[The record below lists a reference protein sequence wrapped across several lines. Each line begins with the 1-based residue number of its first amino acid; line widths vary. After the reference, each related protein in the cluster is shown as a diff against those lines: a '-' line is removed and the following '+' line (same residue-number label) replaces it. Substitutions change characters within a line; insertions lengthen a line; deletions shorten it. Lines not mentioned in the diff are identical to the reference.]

1 MRHHPTLA
9 ANVLLAFSVLC
20 VGPLLYG
27 QQADT
32 AVVVGSISDVT
43 GAVIPGVDLL
53 FTHVATGSVYNAQ
66 TDASGFYRTPPLRI
80 GDYQM
85 AAETAGFKRIQR
97 TGVILNAGDTR
108 QVDLV
113 LEVGEV
119 TETIEVV
126 AQAPLLQTQEG
137 TAGTVMEN
145 QQILDLPLNGRD
157 YLQLARISAGVT
169 PPARSEVA
177 NRQGVSVGGSQATQV
192 NFIIDGIDN
201 NNQSI
206 ASQGNQKEAIKPQI
220 DAVQEFK
227 ILTNAYSAE
236 FGRSMGG
243 VVTMTTKS
251 GTNQVHGSAF
261 EFLRN
266 ERMDARNFF
275 VPHSAEK
282 PPFARNQYGF
292 SVGGPLKRN
301 RAFLFGDMELTDIR
315 ESSTSTRTV
324 PNLMERA
331 GDFSGGDIIR
341 DALTTDPETRARDPF
356 PNNRV
361 PDSRVDPVMRTVR
374 DWWPDPIN
382 DARTRNFVFVPPR
395 NQDLNRWDLRY
406 DQSLDDQNNFYFR
419 VSGQRTSNGRVPI
432 LPDSADGLYLH
443 GKDVG
448 ITNRQMAF
456 VYNGVWTPTLV
467 GSFRGGWSYIDTDVE
482 HANDVPVNPII
493 GVDMGNGLDIS
504 TPGSGSFSPAGYQ
517 GIGSCC
523 FNYIGS
529 QTRQFAADITWTR
542 GRHTIKFGHTT
553 YWLQSQIFNAGFI
566 TGRFVFDGRF
576 TEDPV
581 TRAGGESMADFLLGY
596 SRELRNSNH
605 RHMALRAPWMHQYVQ
620 DDWRVTDKL
629 TVNIGLRYEVSLPWV
644 DKFDK
649 ISNLDVDTDTNQPKF
664 VVVGERGEGRFNRGL
679 VTSDLNNFAPR
690 FGFAYRWRESTV
702 FRGGFGLFYANTM
715 NTGGGE
721 FMETNPP
728 AHVKTQLGTDR
739 ISPTIR
745 VMDGPGPGALDPVNS
760 PALVPGSFEIDPP
773 WPMASQWNFN
783 IQNQLP
789 GNVLWEIGYFG
800 TKGTHIIRRYNMNYA
815 VPGPGTPLSRR
826 IWPTVKFPGTDL
838 DVGLDFL
845 HNFRNN
851 SNSNYHAMQTKL
863 EKRYGSGL
871 SFLLSYTWSKAIGDY
886 AFIPGEDRG
895 IGANWGVQNALD
907 LAAERSL
914 LNQHVAH
921 RAVVSYLYDL
931 PFGRGHTYGSGWNR
945 AVDAILGGW
954 TIGGINSFLT
964 GFPMNLSVRGN
975 PSGTGGFNLDRPN
988 VVGEWRIPRSGRG
1001 PDRWFNTDAFAR
1013 NDPFTFGNAGRNILE
1028 APGTIKFDLALHK
1041 HFQINEKVRMQFRA
1055 ESFNAFNTPIFDGPN
1070 LQVGNRNLGVIAR
1083 AAPGRV
1089 MQLGFKVIF

>member
-1 MRHHPTLA
+1 MNKRL
-9 ANVLLAFSVLC
+9 LC
-20 VGPLLYG
+20 VGLLLGLMFTIGSFG

-32 AVVVGSISDVT
+32 AVVVGVVADAT
-43 GAVIPGVDLL
+43 GAVIPGVDIR
-53 FTHVATGSVYNAQ
+53 FNHASTGSVYSVQ

-80 GDYQM
+80 GEYLLE
-85 AAETAGFKRIQR
+85 AESAGFKRIQR
-97 TGVILNAGDTR
+97 AGVILNAGDTR
-108 QVDLV
+108 QVDLM

-137 TAGTVMEN
+137 ATGTVMEN
-145 QQILDLPLNGRD
+145 QQILELPLNGRD

-206 ASQGNQKEAIKPQI
+206 ASQGGQKEAIKPQL

-227 ILTNAYSAE
+227 IHTNAYSAE

-251 GTNQVHGSAF
+251 GTNEIHGSVF

-266 ERMDARNFF
+266 ETMDAKNFF
-275 VPHSAEK
+275 VPHNVEK

-292 SVGGPLKRN
+292 AVGGPLKRN
-301 RAFLFGDMELTDIR
+301 RAFLFGDMEFTDIR
-315 ESSTSTRTV
+315 ESTTRVNTI
-324 PNLMERA
+324 PNLMERS
-331 GDFSGGDIIR
+331 GDLSGGDIIH
-341 DALTTDPETRARDPF
+341 DALTTDPETRSRDPF
-356 PNNRV
+356 PNNMI
-361 PDSRVDPVMRTVR
+361 PDSRVDPVMRIAR
-374 DWWPDPIN
+374 DWWPNPTSDS
-382 DARTRNFVFVPPR
+382 RTRNHVFVPPR

-406 DQSLDDQNNFYFR
+406 DHSLDDQNNMYFR
-419 VSGQRTSNGRVPI
+419 VSGQQTDNGRVPI

-443 GKDVG
+443 GKDVD

-456 VYNGVWTPTLV
+456 VYNGVWSSNLV
-467 GSFRGGWSYIDTDVE
+467 GSFRTGWSYIDTGVE

-493 GVDMGNGLDIS
+493 GLDMGNALDIS
-504 TPGSGSFSPAGYQ
+504 TPGSGSFTPAGYR
-517 GIGSCC
+517 GVGSCC
-523 FNYIGS
+523 FNYIAS
-529 QTRQFAADITWTR
+529 QTRQFSADITWTR
-542 GRHTIKFGHTT
+542 GRHTVKFGHTT
-553 YWLQSQIFNAGFI
+553 FWLQSQIFNAGFI

-576 TEDPV
+576 SEDPA
-581 TRAGGESMADFLLGY
+581 TRGGGESMADFLLGY

-605 RHMALRAPWMHQYVQ
+605 RHMALRAPWLHQYVQ

-629 TVNIGLRYEVSLPWV
+629 TINIGLRYEVSLPWV

-664 VVVGERGEGRFNRGL
+664 VVVGERGEGRFNRAL

-690 FGFAYRWRESTV
+690 FGFAYRLRERTV

-739 ISPTIR
+739 ITPTIR
-745 VMDGPGPGALDPVNS
+745 VMDGPGPGALDPMNS

-773 WPMASQWNFN
+773 WPVASQWNLN

-789 GNVLWEIGYFG
+789 GNILWEIGYFG
-800 TKGTHIIRRYNMNYA
+800 TKGTHIIRRYNLNYA

-826 IWPTVKFPGTDL
+826 IWPRVRFPGTDL

-863 EKRYGSGL
+863 EKRYGSGF

-886 AFIPGEDRG
+886 SFIPGEDRA

-931 PFGRGHTYGSGWNR
+931 PFGRGQRFGSGWSK
-945 AVDAILGGW
+945 AADAILGGW

-988 VVGEWRIPRSGRG
+988 VVGEWRISGTERG
-1001 PDRWFNTDAFAR
+1001 PDRWFNTAAFAR
-1013 NDPFTFGNAGRNILE
+1013 NDPYTFGNAGRNILE

-1041 HFQINEKVRMQFRA
+1041 NFQIRERMRVQFRA
-1055 ESFNAFNTPIFDGPN
+1055 EAFNAFNTPIFDGPN
-1070 LQVGNRNLGVIAR
+1070 LQVGNRNLGVISR

-1089 MQLGFKVIF
+1089 MQMGFKFIF